1 MNLGAKYGKI
11 GVGQVL
17 PGRNLVAKETSERA
31 EAVREKMREELS
43 GQPFIAASTDLWTE
57 EKTSTCYNTVNV
69 NYITDNWELRSR
81 VIGTKPLADRHTGAN
96 LYTAMR
102 SNLEAAGCWEDHG
115 DNVVY
120 VTDNAANNRVAFQ
133 GRGRGWQS
141 CFCHNLN
148 LIVQDAV
155 RDTAEL
161 TPIID
166 AAKKLVRFSKKT
178 TINSKIK
185 AGDPNGRGLK
195 SAVPTRW
202 NSEYIMLESIVHSY
216 PALTTMAGVA
226 DREEVI
232 RHMEEL
238 EKEELEAVVSLLG
251 FFDDASKQLS
261 ASKQPTSFLVPLMV
275 EQSRRHLQPDAAD
288 RPLVKKLKVKLLRG
302 ILGDKFGGKVGD
314 SHHLALALH
323 PRYRRLAQLTH
334 LDEETRSRIQELV
347 KTEAAALFRHRA
359 KIKTQSA
366 VEGVSSADST
376 APTPSTSTSVAAA
389 APFNLELES
398 EDEDDPDEA
407 AAGSLL
413 LEDRAK
419 LSVDQEFAIYTMDKS
434 GKSVKSGKELLDY
447 WKQNE
452 QRLPTLAALA
462 RKVHSTPASSAK
474 AERTFS
480 EAGRIIEKRR
490 TRLGASRV
498 DDLLIIRD
506 NKDLL
511 Q

>member
-11 GVGQVL
+11 DVGQVL

-31 EAVREKMREELS
+31 EAVREKLREELS

-57 EKTSTCYNTVNV
+57 DKTSTSYNTVNV
-69 NYITDNWELRSR
+69 NYIDENWELRSR

-96 LYTAMR
+96 LYSAMR
-102 SNLEAAGCWEDHG
+102 SNLEAAGCWDDHG

-161 TPIID
+161 TPIIA

-178 TINSKIK
+178 TINSKLK
-185 AGDPNGRGLK
+185 ARDPNGRGLK

-261 ASKQPTSFLVPLMV
+261 ASKQPTSFLVPLLV

-288 RPLVKKLKVKLLRG
+288 RPLVKKLKVRLLRG
-302 ILGDKFGGKVGD
+302 ILGDKLGGKVGD

-334 LDEETRSRIQELV
+334 LDEETRSRIQELA
-347 KTEAAALFRHRA
+347 KTEAAALFIRRA
-359 KIKTQSA
+359 KSKTQSA
-366 VEGVSSADST
+366 VEGDST
-376 APTPSTSTSVAAA
+376 APTPSTSTSAAAAAA
-389 APFNLELES
+389 APFSLELES

-407 AAGSLL
+407 AAGRLL

-419 LSVDQEFAIYTMDKS
+419 LSVDHEFAIYTMDKS

-480 EAGRIIEKRR
+480 EAGRIVEKRR
-490 TRLGASRV
+490 TRLGPSRV

-506 NKDLL
+506 SKDLL